1 MRLGRMTALSKDDGG
16 VRGIVAGDVIRRL
29 TARTM
34 AQQLSKAMESS
45 TAPFQF
51 ALSTKAGCEC
61 IPHTL
66 QTLCEMNPEATV
78 ISVDGSV
85 HSISCPDVP
94 CWKVFILSLAGQKRL
109 PFVRMFYGQPSRYL
123 WEDNSGTVHTI
134 HQGEGGEQGD
144 VFMPLLFSLGQHGA
158 LAAVQRQLHAS
169 EKMFAY
175 LDDIYI
181 VTTPA
186 RVGHVYSLLQDAL
199 FRHAR
204 IRLHSGKTQVWNSGG
219 IRPEACDAL
228 ERVARA
234 VNPRPWCG
242 RVQMCYLASRGSK
255 SSEHRWSI
263 LTLSLPT
270 SKEPLQNTKFFA
282 GPDPP
287 RSDVQSAWLILLH
300 CAGARANY
308 LIRMV
313 SLDQVRGFAESH
325 DSRLWACLCQILQ
338 IPPNSCDHSSRG
350 CGLRSATRTSQRCL
364 LACWADC
371 LHMGHQRHA
380 PLLNCSSVSWRV
392 APTLPT

>member
-66 QTLCEMNPEATV
+66 QALCEMNPEATV
-78 ISVDGSV
+78 ISVDGISAFDLVSRRAMLEGLHSV
-85 HSISCPDVP
+85 PGG
-94 CWKVFILSLAGQKRL
+94 AEAL

-234 VNPRPWCG
+234 VNPRAVVWKGSDVP
-242 RVQMCYLASRGSK
+242 SREQGIKVLGTPLGHPDFVSAHLERTTAEHQVFCWTGS
-255 SSEHRWSI
+255 
-263 LTLSLPT
+263 PT
-270 SKEPLQNTKFFA
+270 SLTSNQ
-282 GPDPP
+282 
-287 RSDVQSAWLILLH
+287 
-300 CAGARANY
+300 
-308 LIRMV
+308 
-313 SLDQVRGFAESH
+313 RG
-325 DSRLWACLCQILQ
+325 
-338 IPPNSCDHSSRG
+338 
-350 CGLRSATRTSQRCL
+350 
-364 LACWADC
+364 
-371 LHMGHQRHA
+371 
-380 PLLNCSSVSWRV
+380 
-392 APTLPT
+392 